1 MLPRRLGFG
10 GCVVGRNAWACLTFI
25 GRVLPF
31 LPLRTT
37 LAEAPIVRGSIG
49 YAPGRGKSAGRNG
62 WTVKE

>member
-1 MLPRRLGFG
+1 MGVFDLYWSSLRR
-10 GCVVGRNAWACLTFI
+10 
-25 GRVLPF
+25 F